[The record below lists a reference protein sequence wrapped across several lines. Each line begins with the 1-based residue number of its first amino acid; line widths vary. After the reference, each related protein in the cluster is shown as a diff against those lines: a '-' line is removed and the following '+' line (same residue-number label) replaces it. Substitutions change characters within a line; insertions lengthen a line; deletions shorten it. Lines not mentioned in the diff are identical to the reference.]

1 MHSGVSVPRKIA
13 PEARSRVCTAGS
25 QCPGRSLRRPRVVC
39 ARWGLSAQE
48 DRSGGQESC
57 VHGGVSVPRKI
68 APEARSHVCT
78 AGSQFPGQ
86 NLLTDTHRPKLTSN
100 ATVSGLQG
108 PSSLLT
114 RALSRSRSTAGP
126 GAGATPTLWITTA
139 SGSVLTPPL
148 KAGSLARQ
156 LPGLRLTSEDCELAW
171 ICKEKRTGK
180 TATKPL

>member
-1 MHSGVSVPRKIA
+1 M
-13 PEARSRVCTAGS
+13 
-25 QCPGRSLRRPRVVC
+25 
-39 ARWGLSAQE
+39 
-48 DRSGGQESC
+48 
-57 VHGGVSVPRKI
+57 HGGVSVPRKI

-108 PSSLLT
+108 PGSLLT